1 MPRPLSSGKH
11 PYKPLSP
18 QRIEQILSNPSTPLP
33 FSDESYDELDDEAE
47 GATTT
52 LLFDTQN
59 QTLYRLFEY
68 DSLMPEQ
75 HLKEFVAFLKSVQA
89 RYDENF
95 RIVGEC
101 DLKGQDLLHKIE
113 LGDDMDVLHGYRIH
127 KTIRNVRRQRR
138 ICKNEN
144 DLLRPLY
151 SYLEKHD
158 DLIPQLERLQGEIGL
173 LKSAIDDRKYAVRTQ
188 VLKEEPNG

>member
-18 QRIEQILSNPSTPLP
+18 QRIEQILSNPSKPLP
-33 FSDESYDELDDEAE
+33 FSDEPNLEEVTPA
-47 GATTT
+47 
-52 LLFDTQN
+52 LLFETKP

-68 DSLMPEQ
+68 DSLQPEQ
-75 HLKEFVAFLKSVQA
+75 NLKAFIAFLKSVQA
-89 RYDENF
+89 RYNDNF

-101 DLKGQDLLHKIE
+101 DLEGQDLLHKIE

-127 KTIRNVRRQRR
+127 KAIRNVRRQRR
-138 ICKNEN
+138 VCKNEN

-151 SYLEKHD
+151 AYLEKHD

-173 LKSAIDDRKYAVRTQ
+173 LKSAIDDRKYAVRTH
-188 VLKEEPNG
+188 VLKEEPNE

>member
-1 MPRPLSSGKH
+1 MPRPLANGKH

-18 QRIEQILSNPSTPLP
+18 QRIEQILSDPSKPLP
-33 FSDESYDELDDEAE
+33 FMDEPDMAE
-47 GATTT
+47 EETPTA

-68 DSLMPEQ
+68 DSLQPAQ
-75 HLKEFVAFLKSVQA
+75 QLKAFIAFLKSVQA

-95 RIVGEC
+95 RLVGEC

-113 LGDDMDVLHGYRIH
+113 LGDDMDVLNGYRIH

-151 SYLEKHD
+151 AYLEKHD

-173 LKSAIDDRKYAVRTQ
+173 LKSAIDDRKYAVRTH